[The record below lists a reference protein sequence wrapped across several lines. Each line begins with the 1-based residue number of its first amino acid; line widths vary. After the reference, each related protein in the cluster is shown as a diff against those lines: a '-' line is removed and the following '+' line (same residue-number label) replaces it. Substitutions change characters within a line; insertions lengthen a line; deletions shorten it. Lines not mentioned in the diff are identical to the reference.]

1 MATDFLPFAT
11 GSGANVVSLGAYTSA
26 AMRTSGFQ
34 TGVAD
39 SSFVNRAIRQSALM
53 TAALGQ
59 YVSDSGLDA
68 LDNGDVASL
77 AATLGLTFESAGRN
91 ALVWSATITYPVG
104 ALVTYSGEVWQALAA
119 NTNSPP
125 PNGNWRPVG
134 NGLSAVSV
142 AGASN
147 VTLTDAQVSTRIVFL
162 TGTLTGPIEV
172 TFPSATSRLW
182 LVYNLTSGPF
192 SLSIRG
198 AAGSPIPLTQGFMGM
213 FYSDGGGVY
222 AAGPAFNTPSGM
234 WNFANTGTFANSVT
248 ASAGW
253 TWNVGAS
260 AAFNGTGV
268 ISSTGGGPAL
278 IANNDPANSAST
290 AAAVRF
296 NRAGIYAAHFGLDT
310 DNRLKYGGGS
320 LGANAHDVWHTGVAA
335 GSSNAANLQQRFPT
349 GTFIQ
354 GSLTTTSI
362 PAEGA
367 YTVTL
372 PTAFPNTC
380 VGAVA
385 MLRNSTSSNAMDL
398 WCQLVSTTATTV
410 TFYVQRSSG
419 GGFAAPDGFV
429 YFAWGY

>member
-68 LDNGDVASL
+68 FDNGDVASL
-77 AATLGLTFESAGRN
+77 AATLGLTFASAGRN

-104 ALVTYSGEVWQALAA
+104 ALVTYSGEVWQALVA

-134 NGLSAVSV
+134 NGAVSVSV
-142 AGASN
+142 AGAAN
-147 VTLTDAQVSTRIVFL
+147 VTLTNAQASTRIVYL
-162 TGTLTGPIEV
+162 AGTLTGPIEV
-172 TFPSATSRLW
+172 TFPPATQRLW
-182 LVYNLTSGPF
+182 LVYHPTTGPF

-198 AAGSPIPLTQGFMGM
+198 AVGSPIPLTQGFRGM
-213 FYSDGGGVY
+213 VYADGSGVY

-234 WNFANTGTFANSVT
+234 FNFANSGTFANDVT
-248 ASAGW
+248 ASARW

-260 AAFNGTGV
+260 AIFNGTGE
-268 ISSTGGGPAL
+268 
-278 IANNDPANSAST
+278 IASLNGSAITVRNDPSNSNAT
-290 AAAVRF
+290 AAAIRF
-296 NRAGIYAAHFGLDT
+296 DRASLFAANLGIDT
-310 DNRLKYGGGS
+310 DFRLKYGGGS
-320 LGANAHDVWHTGVAA
+320 LGAVAHEVWHTGVAP
-335 GSSNAANLQQRFPT
+335 GSANTSDLQQRFPT

-354 GSLTTTSI
+354 GSLTTTYI

-372 PTAFPNTC
+372 PTAFPTAC
-380 VGAVA
+380 IGAVA
-385 MLRNSTSSNAMDL
+385 MVRNSTAWNGMDL

-419 GGFAAPDGFV
+419 GGFGTPDGLV

>member
-77 AATLGLTFESAGRN
+77 AATLGLTFASAGRN

-134 NGLSAVSV
+134 NGLSSVSV

-147 VTLTDAQVSTRIVFL
+147 VTLTAAQVSSRFINL
-162 TGTLTGPIEV
+162 LGNLTGPIQV
-172 TFPSATSRLW
+172 TFPTATQRLW
-182 LVYNLTSGPF
+182 AVFNNTTGAF
-192 SLSIRG
+192 SLTVRG
-198 AAGSPIPLTQGFMGM
+198 AVGGGIVVPQGYIALL
-213 FYSDGGGVY
+213 YSDGTSIFQAGSGFTTPAGALQFAGT
-222 AAGPAFNTPSGM
+222 AAFTN
-234 WNFANTGTFANSVT
+234 NVT

-253 TWNVGAS
+253 TWNVGAL

-268 ISSTGGGPAL
+268 ISSTGAGAL
-278 IANNDPANSAST
+278 VANNDPANSAST
-290 AAAVRF
+290 AAAMRF
-296 NRAGIYAAHFGLDT
+296 NRAGFYGANLGIDT
-310 DNRLKYGGGS
+310 DNRLKYGGGT
-320 LGANAHDVWHTGVAA
+320 LGAVAYDVWHTGVAP
-335 GSSNAANLQQRFPT
+335 GSANASALQQRFPT

-362 PAEGA
+362 PAEGT

-372 PTAFPNTC
+372 PTAFPTAC
-380 VGAVA
+380 IGAVA
-385 MLRNSTSSNAMDL
+385 MVRNSTSSNAMDL

-419 GGFAAPDGFV
+419 GGFATPDGFV
-429 YFAWGY
+429 YIAWGY

>member
-1 MATDFLPFAT
+1 MATEFLPFAT
-11 GSGANVVSLGAYTSA
+11 GSGANVISLPSYTA
-26 AMRTSGFQ
+26 ASMRTSGFQ

-59 YVSDSGLDA
+59 YISAAGFDA
-68 LDNGDVASL
+68 LDNGDVNSL
-77 AATLGLTFESAGRN
+77 AGTLGMTFAAASRSALAWN
-91 ALVWSATITYPVG
+91 AAIAYPVG
-104 ALVTYSGEVWQALAA
+104 ALVTYSGETFQALVA

-134 NGLSAVSV
+134 NGAIGVSV

-147 VTLTDAQVSTRIVFL
+147 VTLTDAQVSPRIIYL
-162 TGTLTGPIEV
+162 QGTITGPIQV
-172 TFPSATSRLW
+172 TFPTATQRLW
-182 LVYNLTSGPF
+182 VVYNGTTGAFNLTVRGGVGSGIVVP
-192 SLSIRG
+192 
-198 AAGSPIPLTQGFMGM
+198 QGYIALL
-213 FYSDGGGVY
+213 YSDGS
-222 AAGPAFNTPSGM
+222 AIFQAGSGFTTPVGASLLAGAVT
-234 WNFANTGTFANSVT
+234 FANTVT

-290 AAAVRF
+290 AAAMRF
-296 NRAGIYAAHFGLDT
+296 NRAGVYGANFGLDT

-320 LGANAHDVWHTGVAA
+320 LGANAYDVWHTGVAP
-335 GSSNAANLQQRFPT
+335 GSANASALQQRFPT

-362 PAEGA
+362 PAEGT

-372 PTAFPNTC
+372 PTAFPTAC
-380 VGAVA
+380 IGAVA
-385 MLRNSTSSNAMDL
+385 MVRNSTSSNAMDL

-419 GGFAAPDGFV
+419 GGFATPDGFV
-429 YFAWGY
+429 YIAWGY